1 MCILSILLLL
11 SAMATASV
19 ATPAP
24 SQSLADVET
33 TIHVDGFDR
42 TYLIHLPHGTTSTK
56 RLLVVMMLQ
65 GHGSSSRS
73 TAHDFGW
80 IEKADIEGFIVVFPQ
95 TLPIGPARPAGVS
108 LPRILSAAGT
118 FQQTTPCGGHME

>member
-1 MCILSILLLL
+1 MRILSILLLL

-42 TYLIHLPHGTTSTK
+42 TYLIHFPHGTTSTK
-56 RLLVVMMLQ
+56 RLAVVMMVH
-65 GHGSSSRS
+65 GRGSSSRS

-80 IEKADIEGFIVVFPQ
+80 IEKADTEGSIVVFPQ
-95 TLPIGPARPAGVS
+95 ALPIVLLTDLHMPGAGNCCFES
-108 LPRILSAAGT
+108 YFA
-118 FQQTTPCGGHME
+118 